1 MTSREL
7 ADAIDHLVTMRI
19 TQFSLIEGTSLHV
32 RQKVNDECE
41 RLKQQIA
48 DALIRLAEQFSQQP
62 ETPRPV
68 SSQKSGDPEVQSDF
82 VEPKGSS
89 APSTLTASDSPSAP
103 ATVADS
109 SQIPTGRET
118 RPTHDPDDIVP

>member
-48 DALIRLAEQFSQQP
+48 DALIRLAEQFSPQP
-62 ETPRPV
+62 ETPRPA
-68 SSQKSGDPEVQSDF
+68 SSQKSGDPEVQSDSA
-82 VEPKGSS
+82 VPKDTG

-103 ATVADS
+103 HPVADS
-109 SQIPTGRET
+109 SQIPTGGET
-118 RPTHDPDDIVP
+118 HPTHDPDDIVP